1 MSRETYLL
9 RMGGHRWADILQWM
23 MGAEVSSYPRIIL
36 IALVSTEPTYSY
48 HICLNRLPDIQPGP
62 DQRVSLSAHAQYLDL
77 HIFCLLIPWIQVC
90 LSSVWSYPEGFCL
103 FLPWIAS
110 ANYVYFFFY
119 PDIRP
124 VRAAIVSFCS
134 VHLSGTWNQF
144 VGAWSD
150 CQPADCHCLLLTL
163 TICLKI

>member
-110 ANYVYFFFY
+110 ANYVYFFFILIL
-119 PDIRP
+119 DLLGLLLL
-124 VRAAIVSFCS
+124 VSA
-134 VHLSGTWNQF
+134 LSTYLEPGISLWVPGLT
-144 VGAWSD
+144 VSLLTATV
-150 CQPADCHCLLLTL
+150 CCLLWPSV
-163 TICLKI
+163 